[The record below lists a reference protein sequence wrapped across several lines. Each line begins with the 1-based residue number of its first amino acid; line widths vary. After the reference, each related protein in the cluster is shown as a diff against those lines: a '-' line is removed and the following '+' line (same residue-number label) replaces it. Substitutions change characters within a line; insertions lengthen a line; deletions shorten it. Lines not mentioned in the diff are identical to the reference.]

1 MPPKERIRLSQIQ
14 VGAVLEVVNG
24 IEIIDC
30 TECKFKH
37 ALITKDSPDVCSFRY
52 FESEKPNYISLSESE
67 NEWWELTYC
76 ERISKI
82 DSLTGFPIGNLIVL
96 GSTGFVASDLSA
108 NFTKTIRKFKRLFS
122 A

>member
-1 MPPKERIRLSQIQ
+1 MSQIQ
-14 VGAVLEVVNG
+14 VGTVLDVVDG

-37 ALITKDSPDVCSFRY
+37 ALITEDSPDFYSSRY
-52 FESEKPNYISLSESE
+52 FKSEKPNYISSSESE

-76 ERISKI
+76 GRISKI
-82 DSLTGFPIGNLIVL
+82 DSLTGFPTGNLIVL
-96 GSTGFVASDLSA
+96 GPTGLVASNLSG
-108 NFTKTIRKFKRLFS
+108 NFTKTIRKFKRLVS